1 MVLLAGKTNH
11 HWDEW
16 ESGWEPRVLFNTST
30 PTAALLRCLT
40 DGGLPD
46 PDNSEMDLNCLY
58 DPNWTPDP
66 TDSGDNSTVCI
77 DFELGECPGESCP
90 LPVEDQC
97 VADFDI
103 TNVFPGGD
111 PRTIGFWKNH
121 NCCTGGGQCQNAEDN
136 GGPIAGWFLL
146 EDLLPQTIGELL
158 IDQCCTGVFVLD
170 KRKVGNSNCGGNHK
184 KMARDAAYGLAAQ
197 LLSAQVNFMVGACS
211 CDAHVQAMAD
221 AQELLVCVGF
231 DGTGGYLGPKGN
243 QARRSD
249 CCPGGGDG
257 GAFGSCTDRQYAT
270 ELAGILDDYNNGL
283 LCADECS
290 D

>member
-1 MVLLAGKTNH
+1 LGSACEESLALLDDVIYTFCEMLPA
-11 HWDEW
+11 
-16 ESGWEPRVLFNTST
+16 GWEPRVLFNTST
-30 PTAALLRCLT
+30 PTAVLGHCPT
-40 DGGLPD
+40 
-46 PDNSEMDLNCLY
+46 PDNSGGELNCLY
-58 DPNWTPDP
+58 DPNWTGDP
-66 TDSGDNSTVCI
+66 NDSTDNSTICI

-146 EDLLPQTIGELL
+146 EDLLPQLIGDLTVEH
-158 IDQCCTGVFVLD
+158 CCTGVNVLD
-170 KRKVGNSNCGGNHK
+170 KRKVGNGSNCDGSNK

-197 LLSAQVNFMVGACS
+197 LLAAQVNFTVGACS
-211 CDAHVQAMAD
+211 CDEHLQAMAD

-231 DGTGGYLGPKGN
+231 DGNGGYLGPKRS
-243 QARRSD
+243 QATRDD
-249 CCPGGGDG
+249 CCPVG
-257 GAFGSCTDRQYAT
+257 GSCTDRGYAT